1 MDSLLAKAR
10 SYNPAHVFL
19 VAGLVA
25 SLLLV
30 MFRPGGADASLPSQ
44 ALVFEKYDATTPATV
59 NVKDIKP
66 VENVKY
72 QVIPRGKTAP
82 VEATFSGTPLIEYL
96 KKANVALENV
106 NFVRVRLGSND
117 DSVVSLVALD
127 QESTSG
133 RPPLLLDTGR
143 IAGRGAFN
151 GPRIVPGQPT
161 DAPIH
166 ETHISSVLPKGS
178 KPTFI
183 PAQPGARIMSVR
195 VKAQRKKNGEL
206 KLTARVTAGGS
217 GGGMKYTWYGFDSQG
232 NSSVVSSTSTYTTS
246 DATSGTAKHQ
256 VNVIVTETGTGSTGV
271 GGYGYTS
278 KKKNDGAKRGPTSST
293 GRGNGGGGTGTG
305 TGGGT
310 GNNGVFPNAN
320 STPSPT
326 PGFSTPSP
334 SVTTPPPVQQQ
345 PTAPTTVPDVP
356 VQSDVDT
363 SAITNVAQ
371 NVSGTGG
378 LQTVSGVLLS
388 SPTVAPSGGGGGAP
402 LAELPD
408 SVATVTSS
416 VFQPVEDPGDIWP
429 YLITILFATC
439 IAGAVREWVNP

>member
-1 MDSLLAKAR
+1 MQSLLEKAR

-19 VAGLVA
+19 VFGLIA
-25 SLLLV
+25 SLLVV

-44 ALVFEKYDATTPATV
+44 ALVYEKYDANSPATV
-59 NVKDIKP
+59 NVNDIKP

-72 QVIPRGKTAP
+72 QVIPRGQKNA
-82 VEATFSGTPLIEYL
+82 VEATFTGKPLIEFL
-96 KKANVALENV
+96 KKANVSLENV
-106 NFVRVRLGSND
+106 GFVRVRLGGND

-127 QESTSG
+127 QDSTAG

-143 IAGRGAFN
+143 LAGRGSFN
-151 GPRIVPGQPT
+151 GPRVVPGQPT
-161 DAPIH
+161 DTPIN
-166 ETHISSVLPKGS
+166 ETQISSVLPKGS
-178 KPTFI
+178 KPTII

-206 KLTARVTAGGS
+206 KLTARVTAGSS
-217 GGGMKYTWYGFDSQG
+217 GNGMKYTWYGFDKDG

-246 DATSGTAKHQ
+246 DATSGTATHQ

-278 KKKNDGAKRGPTSST
+278 KKKNDGSSRGPTSST
-293 GRGNGGGGTGTG
+293 GGRSGGGTTGSGGTGTG
-305 TGGGT
+305 TGA
-310 GNNGVFPNAN
+310 NGVFPNS
-320 STPSPT
+320 STTT
-326 PGFSTPSP
+326 PGTTVTPAP
-334 SVTTPPPVQQQ
+334 SVTTPPPVPQ
-345 PTAPTTVPDVP
+345 PTEPTTIPDVP

-363 SAITNVAQ
+363 TAITNVAQ
-371 NVSGTGG
+371 NVSGTGS

-388 SPTVAPSGGGGGAP
+388 SPTVAPAGGGAP
-402 LAELPD
+402 LAALPESVTTAAD
-408 SVATVTSS
+408 SI
-416 VFQPVEDPGDIWP
+416 FQPVDDPGDIWP